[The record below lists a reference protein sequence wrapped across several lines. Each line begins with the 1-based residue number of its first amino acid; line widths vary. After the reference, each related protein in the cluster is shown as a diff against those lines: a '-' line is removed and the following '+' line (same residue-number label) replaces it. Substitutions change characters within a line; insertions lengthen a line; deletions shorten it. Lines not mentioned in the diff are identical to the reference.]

1 MDSRQR
7 IILIWILSS
16 AALCLALLYSP
27 WVSPDLYYNQNTYYA
42 LNQGVDF
49 SRSGIG
55 NAPRWDEATDEE
67 VSFETQKYGNSRRGV
82 NYTASSYTHNATSN
96 KSLAV
101 AGGTYSRYNSHKS
114 QGSSAGGGASFA
126 SGNSSTSRS
135 VVSAA
140 GIQSA
145 FSSVLPSGLG
155 LGQSNVDLSLF
166 GDSTAMQSVDS
177 PRKSLS
183 NPGDEDPLGEPI
195 PVPEGWGFLILLA
208 ILYAGY
214 RYKLNVKPAVV
225 Q

>member
-27 WVSPDLYYNQNTYYA
+27 WASPDLYYNQNTYYA

-49 SRSGIG
+49 SRTGIG
-55 NAPRWDEATDEE
+55 NAPRWDAATNEE
-67 VSFETQKYGNSRRGV
+67 ISFEAQTYGNSRRAV
-82 NYTASSYTHNATSN
+82 NYTASSYSHNVNSN
-96 KSLAV
+96 KGLAV
-101 AGGTYSRYNSHKS
+101 GGGAYSRYNSRKS
-114 QGSSAGGGASFA
+114 HGSSAGGGSSFA
-126 SGNSSTSRS
+126 SGSSSTSRP

-140 GIQSA
+140 GIQGA
-145 FSSVLPSGLG
+145 FSSVMPSGFG

-166 GDSTAMQSVDS
+166 GDSTAMQAVDS

-183 NPGDEDPLGEPI
+183 NPGDENPLGEPI
-195 PVPEGWGFLILLA
+195 PVPEGWGFLILLGL
-208 ILYAGY
+208 IYAVY
-214 RYKLNVKPAVV
+214 RYKTCVKPAVT